1 MRPLEENFR
10 ILRVRVE
17 AQAALPAL
25 LVVSGAKRSD
35 GATFVACGLARAFA
49 EAGHRTLLVD
59 ANTANPGVAQELDVA
74 PLRPGRGRTD
84 LGARNGEIPR
94 LSIAS
99 LMSPADG
106 GTFGEANL
114 EGVLEEMRSSYS
126 VTIID
131 AAALPNS
138 STALQLAHAA
148 DGLLLAIR
156 LGRRPDR
163 ADHELKRLLGQETP
177 RLLGI
182 VPTRARSR
190 RDDGPPGG
198 RVVPIAPTVEARA
211 PRFEAAVE
219 AGR

>member
-25 LVVSGAKRSD
+25 LVVSGAKRND

-49 EAGHRTLLVD
+49 EAGQRTLLVD
-59 ANTANPGVAQELDVA
+59 ANTAHPGVAQELDVA
-74 PLRPGRGRTD
+74 PLRPGRGHTD

-99 LMSPADG
+99 LVSPADG

-114 EGVLEEMRSSYS
+114 EGVLEEMRSTYS

-131 AAALPNS
+131 APALPSS

-190 RDDGPPGG
+190 RDGPGGGG
-198 RVVPIAPTVEARA
+198 RVVSLTPAVEARA
-211 PRFEAAVE
+211 PRLETAVE
-219 AGR
+219 AR